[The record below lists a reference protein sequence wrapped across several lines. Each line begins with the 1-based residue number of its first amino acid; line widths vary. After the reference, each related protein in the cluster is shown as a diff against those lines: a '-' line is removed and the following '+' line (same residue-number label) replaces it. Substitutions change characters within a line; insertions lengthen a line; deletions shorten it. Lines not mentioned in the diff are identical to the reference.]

1 MAHSGRAHEDALGA
15 PCAIAASS
23 SSTPPGDRPCEY
35 LPRGRKHEI
44 WKVSLSGRWV
54 KIATISENRMLD
66 VLYRMGLRGKA
77 TVHGFRG
84 LASTVLNESG
94 LFEPDWIEHQIA
106 HTPRGVRAAYNSA
119 RYLNHRRRMMCWWAD
134 YLDAAE
140 TRSEAATIV
149 HRIYASRKRL
159 DFRHS

>member
-1 MAHSGRAHEDALGA
+1 MRFGRFLFPVVG
-15 PCAIAASS
+15 SK
-23 SSTPPGDRPCEY
+23 T
-35 LPRGRKHEI
+35 L
-44 WKVSLSGRWV
+44 
-54 KIATISENRMLD
+54 TISENRMLD
-66 VLYRMGLRGKA
+66 VMYRMGLRGKA

-94 LFEPDWIEHQIA
+94 LFEPDWIEHQLA

-140 TRSEAATIV
+140 NRGKAAVIGLQ
-149 HRIYASRKRL
+149 AA
-159 DFRHS
+159 